1 MPSDLISGML
11 VAWKWTLT
19 ARSACAIFLGTELN
33 MVKQLTSTDSSVRE
47 TASRPL
53 LSTVVILVCDDFMI
67 FWYTGCPVFT
77 VLLFSIL
84 DVPVFFYLAMLIIC
98 YITTNLNFGIY

>member
-1 MPSDLISGML
+1 
-11 VAWKWTLT
+11 
-19 ARSACAIFLGTELN
+19 
-33 MVKQLTSTDSSVRE
+33 MVKQLTSTDSSVQE
-47 TASRPL
+47 TASRSL

-84 DVPVFFYLAMLIIC
+84 DVPVFLSCDAYYMLYYYKPEFRDLLSMHELHC
-98 YITTNLNFGIY
+98 WASFHLLSQ